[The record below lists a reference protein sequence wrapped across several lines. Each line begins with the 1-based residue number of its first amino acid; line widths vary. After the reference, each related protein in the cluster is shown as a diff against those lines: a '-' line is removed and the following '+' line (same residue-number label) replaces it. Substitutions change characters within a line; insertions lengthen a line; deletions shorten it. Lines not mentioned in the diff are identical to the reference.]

1 MQIKPASCGAF
12 RVTLGQIAYGTNY
25 VERAVELCVRIGL
38 LIILVAACFLILRP
52 FLPILAWAI
61 IIAVA
66 AYPTC
71 RKLQSLIGNREGVAA
86 IVITILLLSIVII
99 PAILFGQGVLNSM
112 QDLAAKFK
120 AGIPLIPPPPEGIG
134 AWPIIGP
141 PLAALWGKASGD
153 LSDFVRQ
160 FAPQLKAAVP
170 GVVSASAAI
179 SLTVLQLVLSVL
191 LAGALLANARFG
203 YELTRSLANRLFDS
217 RGPEFQELVGR
228 TIRSV
233 TSGILGVALIQ
244 TALAAAGF
252 FLVGLPGASLWVA
265 IFLFAAILQAG
276 GLVLVPAVIYVFA
289 TGSTTRAVVFL
300 VWCVIVGAMDN
311 ILKPILLGR
320 GAAVPAGVIFVGAFG
335 GFIAMG
341 IVGLFIGAV
350 VLSVAYKLFLAWLKG
365 AAIEL
370 PA

>member
-1 MQIKPASCGAF
+1 M
-12 RVTLGQIAYGTNY
+12 TLGQTAYAKNY
-25 VERAVELCVRIGL
+25 VERGVEQCVHIGL
-38 LIILVAACFLILRP
+38 LLLLAAACFLILRP
-52 FLPILAWAI
+52 FLPIIAWAI

-71 RKLQSLIGNREGVAA
+71 RKLQSLIGDREGLAA
-86 IVITILLLSIVII
+86 TVVTIILLSIVIV
-99 PAILFGQGVLNSM
+99 PAILFGQGVVHSI
-112 QDLAAKFK
+112 QDLTTKFR
-120 AGIPLIPPPPEGIG
+120 AGVPVIPPPPEGIG

-141 PLAALWGKASGD
+141 PLAALWGRASGD
-153 LSDFVRQ
+153 FSNFVKQ

-170 GVVSASAAI
+170 GVVSASAGI

-191 LAGALLANARFG
+191 LAGALLANAQFG
-203 YELTRSLANRLFDS
+203 YELTRSLANRLFGA

-244 TALAAAGF
+244 TALAAVGF
-252 FLVGLPGASLWVA
+252 LVVGLPGASLWVV

-276 GLVLVPAVIYVFA
+276 GLVLIPAVIYVFA
-289 TGSTTRAVVFL
+289 IASTTRAVVFL
-300 VWCVIVGAMDN
+300 VWCVIVGALDN
-311 ILKPILLGR
+311 VLKPILLGR
-320 GAAVPAGVIFVGAFG
+320 GAAVPTAIIFVGAFG

-350 VLSVAYKLFLAWLKG
+350 VLSVAYKLFLAWLEG
-365 AAIEL
+365 AATEL